1 MGPFDREV
9 GNGIDEMFDW
19 DHDGMISPN
28 EEANICQFYEE
39 TSGDSDSFDDDDD
52 SDLDDDRDEYD
63 SDSNDSFDDDFDSD
77 GFDD

>member
-39 TSGDSDSFDDDDD
+39 TSGDSDSFDDD

-63 SDSNDSFDDDFDSD
+63 SDSDDSFDDDFDSD

>member
-9 GNGIDEMFDW
+9 RNGIDEMFDW

-28 EEANICQFYEE
+28 EDANIYQFYEE
-39 TSGDSDSFDDDDD
+39 ASEN
-52 SDLDDDRDEYD
+52 SDLDEVDDLDLDDDDRDEYD
-63 SDSNDSFDDDFDSD
+63 DDSDDSLDDFDGD

>member
-9 GNGIDEMFDW
+9 RNGIDEMFDW
-19 DHDGMISPN
+19 DHDGIISPN

-39 TSGDSDSFDDDDD
+39 ASGDSDSFDDDDD
-52 SDLDDDRDEYD
+52 SDLDDEDRDEYD
-63 SDSNDSFDDDFDSD
+63 ENGDLDDDFDSD

>member
-9 GNGIDEMFDW
+9 RNGIDEMFDW

-28 EEANICQFYEE
+28 EEANICRFYEE
-39 TSGDSDSFDDDDD
+39 ASGDSDSFDDDDD
-52 SDLDDDRDEYD
+52 SDLDDED
-63 SDSNDSFDDDFDSD
+63 SDFDDDFDSD

>member
-19 DHDGMISPN
+19 NHDGMISPN

-39 TSGDSDSFDDDDD
+39 TSGDSDSFDDD

-63 SDSNDSFDDDFDSD
+63 SDSDDSFDDDFDSD